1 MYIGRGA
8 RNHRSAAC
16 AARGDAP
23 AFTRGSTRRDGA
35 AMAATGS
42 IGLAIAVP
50 ANIAFSL
57 AMALS
62 GRLRAFGDGAAAFGL
77 VARLANATES
87 K

>member
-1 MYIGRGA
+1 M
-8 RNHRSAAC
+8 
-16 AARGDAP
+16 
-23 AFTRGSTRRDGA
+23 RDVA

-62 GRLRAFGDGAAAFGL
+62 DRLRAFGDGAAAFGL